1 MNLNHSD
8 TAAKTTVA
16 TTDKPSVIP
25 EAVTVRVMKQPA
37 SRDAQDCSETAI
49 YLDKIILNSDLD
61 WF

>member
-1 MNLNHSD
+1 MNLNQGD

-25 EAVTVRVMKQPA
+25 EADTVQVMKQHA
-37 SRDAQDCSETAI
+37 SSDQDCSETAI
-49 YLDKIILNSDLD
+49 YLDKIVLNSDLD